1 MYRPSDDLRHRCAM
15 IAAAALSALAC
26 AAQAGASPASA
37 APATTT
43 PATTTPAG
51 TAPAGTAKALAPADA
66 GSDGFTHIKSLGG
79 IDEYRLDHNGLTV
92 LLVPD
97 HSAPV
102 LTFEV
107 TYRVGSR
114 NEVTGV
120 TGATHILE
128 HMMFKGSDAF
138 NDAKGNSIKQYLER
152 VGGQFNASTGV
163 DRTNYF
169 ATIGKENLEGYVAIE
184 ADRMRKLWL
193 HESDRQS
200 EMTVVRNEYER
211 GKNDPDNVLVEEV
224 TAAAYVAL
232 PYHHP
237 TIGWRSDIEHV
248 PILKLRDFYD
258 TFYWPNNATVT
269 AVGDFETGSVLALI
283 KKYYGAYP
291 HSAAPIPTIY
301 TEEPAQTGERRVV
314 VKRPGEAGTVVIAHK
329 VPDGR
334 DADQPALEMLDA
346 ILSSGKNGRLYRA
359 LVDQGL
365 ALSAGS
371 GTDLHYDLSLHT
383 LFAALNPGT
392 EHGAAEKALWAEI
405 GKIKTGGVTDA
416 EVARVKQQF
425 IAQDAY
431 KRDGTAAVASEISE
445 WVGVGDWTLYVTFP
459 QKVEQVTPADV
470 QRVANKY
477 FTQDEATTGWFV
489 PLAAQ
494 APGAGS

>member
-1 MYRPSDDLRHRCAM
+1 MSRQFDDSAAGAEVRPSLRAHMAGVFLSFSLLAAM
-15 IAAAALSALAC
+15 A
-26 AAQAGASPASA
+26 PA
-37 APATTT
+37 APAAP
-43 PATTTPAG
+43 PATV
-51 TAPAGTAKALAPADA
+51 APAQGPTDGGL
-66 GSDGFTHIKSLGG
+66 SGFTHIKTLGG

-102 LTFEV
+102 VTFEV

-114 NEVTGV
+114 NEVTGD
-120 TGATHILE
+120 TGSTHLLE
-128 HMMFKGSDAF
+128 HMMFKGSDAY
-138 NDAKGNSIKQYLER
+138 NDAKGNSIKQLLER
-152 VGGQFNASTGV
+152 VGGQFNASTGA

-169 ATIGKENLEGYVAIE
+169 ATIGKENLEAYIAIE

-248 PILKLRDFYD
+248 PIGKLREFYD
-258 TFYWPNNATVT
+258 TFYWPNNAAVT
-269 AVGDFETGSVLALI
+269 LVGDFETADALALI
-283 KKYYGAYP
+283 KKYYGVYS
-291 HSAAPIPTIY
+291 HSPAPIPTIY
-301 TEEPAQTGERRVV
+301 TEEPAQTGERRVTI
-314 VKRPGEAGTVVIAHK
+314 KRPGEAGTVILAHK
-329 VPDGR
+329 VPNGR

-346 ILSSGKNGRLYRA
+346 ILSSGKNARLYRA

-383 LFAALNPGT
+383 LYAALTP
-392 EHGAAEKALWAEI
+392 EAAHEAVERALWTEI
-405 GKIKTGGVTDA
+405 DKIKTGGVTAA
-416 EVARVKQQF
+416 EVERVKQQY
-425 IAQDAY
+425 IAEDAY
-431 KRDGTAAVASEISE
+431 KRDGTAAIASELSE
-445 WVGVGDWTLYVTFP
+445 WIGIGDWTLYVTFP
-459 QKVEQVTPADV
+459 QKVQEVTPADV
-470 QRVANKY
+470 QRVAQKY
-477 FTQDEATTGWFV
+477 FKEDETTAGWFV
-489 PLAAQ
+489 PVAAK
-494 APGAGS
+494 AGAGS